1 MTAPNGPVARAK
13 LRGNEKIPAPTIEPT
28 TIAVNAGNDSFV
40 STWVVIV
47 HPSEKLISSRKGLAG
62 SRHAYVAQLPLALPT
77 EATGLAFSERRNR

>member
-40 STWVVIV
+40 SSWVAIV
-47 HPSEKLISSRKGLAG
+47 LLEYRIQRRPQRLAAGHPQVLFR
-62 SRHAYVAQLPLALPT
+62 
-77 EATGLAFSERRNR
+77 